1 MAKTIALVNQKGGV
15 GKSASTA
22 SLGIGL
28 VLQGK
33 KVLILDLDPQASLTD
48 SLGYKRPDDLFPT
61 ISDMLEK
68 TITETPAARGEGILH
83 QAEGVDL
90 LPANIELSGMEVTL
104 VNTMSRET
112 VLRSYLADIKQGYD
126 YILID
131 CPPTLGMLTI
141 NAMTTADSLIIPCQS
156 QYLSA
161 KGMEQLLKSA
171 NRVKRQLNPNL
182 KIDGILLTMVDNR
195 TNFSKEMG
203 ALLRNTYTPSLR
215 VFKTEIPFSV
225 RASEM
230 SAAGESIFK
239 YDPNGKV
246 AAAYRELTKE
256 IISLESKLSK
266 MQPDYD
272 R

>member
-1 MAKTIALVNQKGGV
+1 MSKIIALVNQKGGV
-15 GKSASTA
+15 GKTASTA
-22 SLGIGL
+22 SLGVGL
-28 VLQGK
+28 KLQGK
-33 KVLILDLDPQASLTD
+33 KVLLIDFDPQASLTD
-48 SLGYKRPDDLFPT
+48 SLGFKKPDDLFPT
-61 ISDMLEK
+61 VSDMMEK
-68 TITETPAARGEGILH
+68 AINETPAAQGEGILH
-83 QAEGVDL
+83 HAEGVDL

-104 VNTMSRET
+104 VNTISRET
-112 VLRSYLADIKQGYD
+112 VLRSYISDIRPEYD

-141 NAMTTADSLIIPCQS
+141 NAMTAADSLIIPCQS

-161 KGMEQLLKSA
+161 KGMEQLLKSV

-203 ALLRNTYTPSLR
+203 TLLRDTYGSKLR

-230 SAAGESIFK
+230 SAEGSSIFK
-239 YDPNGKV
+239 HDPNGKV
-246 AAAYRELTKE
+246 AAAYHELTKE
-256 IISLESKLSK
+256 ILSLEPKLSRT
-266 MQPDYD
+266 QPDHE

>member
-1 MAKTIALVNQKGGV
+1 MPKTIALVNQKGGV
-15 GKSASTA
+15 GKTASTE
-22 SLGIGL
+22 SLGVGL

-33 KVLILDLDPQASLTD
+33 KVLLIDFDPQASLTD
-48 SLGYKRPDDLFPT
+48 SLGFKKPDDFFPT
-61 ISDMLEK
+61 VSDMMEK
-68 TITETPAARGEGILH
+68 IINETPTAQGEGILH
-83 QAEGVDL
+83 HAEGVDL

-112 VLRSYLADIKQGYD
+112 VLRAYINEIKQSYD

-141 NAMTTADSLIIPCQS
+141 NAMTAADSLIIPCQS

-171 NRVKRQLNPNL
+171 KRVKRQLNPNL
-182 KIDGILLTMVDNR
+182 IIDGILLTMVDNR

-203 ALLRNTYTPSLR
+203 TLLRATYSPNLR

-230 SAAGESIFK
+230 SAEGKSIFK
-239 YDPNGKV
+239 HDPNGKV
-246 AAAYRELTKE
+246 ANAYRDLTKE
-256 IISLESKLSK
+256 IMFLEPKLSRA
-266 MQPDYD
+266 QPDYE

>member
-1 MAKTIALVNQKGGV
+1 MLKTIALVNQKGGV
-15 GKSASTA
+15 GKTASTA
-22 SLGIGL
+22 SLGVGL
-28 VLQGK
+28 ALQGK
-33 KVLILDLDPQASLTD
+33 RVLLIDFDPQASLTD
-48 SLGYKRPDDLFPT
+48 SMGFKKPDDLYPT
-61 ISDMLEK
+61 VSDMMDK
-68 TITETPAARGEGILH
+68 AINETPTAQGEGILH
-83 QAEGVDL
+83 HAEGVDL

-112 VLRSYLADIKQGYD
+112 VLRSYISDIRQGYD

-141 NAMTTADSLIIPCQS
+141 NAMTASDSLIIPCQS

-161 KGMEQLLKSA
+161 KGMEQLLKSV

-195 TNFSKEMG
+195 TNFSREMG
-203 ALLRNTYTPSLR
+203 TLLRDTYGPNLR

-230 SAAGESIFK
+230 SAEGRSIFK
-239 YDPNGKV
+239 HDPNGKV
-246 AAAYRELTKE
+246 AVAYRELTKE
-256 IISLESKLSK
+256 VLALESKLSRI
-266 MQPDYD
+266 QPDHE